1 MRKIIGIGET
11 VFDIIFKDEQPISGR
26 PGGSVYNALISLGR
40 TGLEPIFISEIGAD
54 RIGKVITDCLKEN
67 NINTEYIRSCG
78 GKSPL
83 ALAFLDEKQNADYLF
98 YKDYT
103 TDRLDFVT
111 PIIEE
116 DDIVVIGSYYALNPI
131 LREKITDLLE
141 FAKARKAII
150 YYDLNYRK
158 SHAHE
163 SRFLMPSILE
173 NFEYADIIKGSDEDF
188 VNIFEEEG
196 AKLIY
201 KEHVEFYCKNF
212 LYTQGA
218 EGLTAFS
225 AGREKT
231 YPANKITPIS
241 TVGAGDNFNAGII
254 YGLCKYDIHREEL
267 CNGTV
272 PDKTWDKII
281 QCAIDF
287 SSFAC
292 TTLENY
298 ISKDYAQAYNKKIEQ
313 ELEEMQK

>member
-11 VFDIIFKDEQPISGR
+11 VFDIIFKNEQPISGR
-26 PGGSVYNALISLGR
+26 PGGSVYNALITLGR
-40 TGLEPIFISEIGAD
+40 TGLNPIFISEIGDD
-54 RIGKVITDCLKEN
+54 RIGKVITDCLQEN
-67 NINTEYIRSCG
+67 NVNTEYIRSCG
-78 GKSPL
+78 GKSHL

-98 YKDYT
+98 YKDYSS
-103 TDRLDFVT
+103 DRLDFVT
-111 PIIEE
+111 PIIDE
-116 DDIVVIGSYYALNPI
+116 DDIVVIGSYYAINPV

-141 FAKARKAII
+141 FAKTRKAII
-150 YYDLNYRK
+150 YYDVNYRK

-163 SRFLMPSILE
+163 SRFLMPNILE

-188 VNIFEEEG
+188 VNIYEESG
-196 AKLIY
+196 ANQIY
-201 KEHVEFYCKNF
+201 KEHIEFYCKNF

-218 EGLTAFS
+218 DGLTAFS
-225 AGREKT
+225 AGREKK
-231 YPANKITPIS
+231 YAANKITPIS

-254 YGLCKYDIHREEL
+254 FGLCKYDIRREDL

-272 PDKTWDKII
+272 SNETWDKII

-298 ISKDYAQAYNKKIEQ
+298 VSKEYAEEYNKKIDQ
-313 ELEEMQK
+313 ELEQA

>member
-11 VFDIIFKDEQPISGR
+11 VFDIIFKNEQPISGR

-40 TGLEPIFISEIGAD
+40 AGLEPIFISEIGAD
-54 RIGKVITDCLKEN
+54 RIGKVITECLKEN
-67 NINTEYIRSCG
+67 HVNAEYIRSCG

-98 YKDYT
+98 YKDYSS
-103 TDRLDFVT
+103 DRLDFAT
-111 PIIEE
+111 PIIDE
-116 DDIVVIGSYYALNPI
+116 DDIVVIGSYYAINPV

-141 FAKARKAII
+141 FAKTRKAII

-163 SRFLMPSILE
+163 SGFLMPNILE

-188 VNIFEEEG
+188 MNIYGEEG
-196 AKLIY
+196 AQHIY

-218 EGLTAFS
+218 DGLTAFS
-225 AGREKT
+225 AGREKR
-231 YPANKITPIS
+231 YAANKITPVS

-254 YGLCKYDIHREEL
+254 YGLCKYGIRREDL
-267 CNGTV
+267 CNGTISNQ
-272 PDKTWDKII
+272 TWDKII

-298 ISKDYAQAYNKKIEQ
+298 ISKEYADAYNQKIDK
-313 ELEEMQK
+313 ELEEEQK